1 MIECIFENGNKANRG
16 LRHVVVDIL
25 VVDQHK
31 ILLVK
36 RAPQLTNGGK
46 YAIIGGFVERRENT
60 KDACVREVKE
70 ETGYD
75 IKPTLLLRIADNPD
89 RPAEDRQNVSF
100 VYVAE
105 VIGKSGEKDWESTE
119 VTWFDLDKLPLKEDF
134 AFDHYEDIQLYLRYL
149 REKFETPVIGKV

>member
-1 MIECIFENGNKANRG
+1 MIECIFENGNKADRG
-16 LRHVVVDIL
+16 LRHVVVDAL
-25 VVDQHK
+25 VVDQNK

-36 RAPQLTNGGK
+36 RSPQITNGGK
-46 YAIIGGFVERRENT
+46 YAIVGGFVERSENT

-75 IKPTLLLRIADNPD
+75 VKLTFLLRIADNPD
-89 RPAEDRQNVSF
+89 RPAEDRQNISF

-119 VTWFDLDKLPLKEDF
+119 VKWFDLDKLPSKEDF
-134 AFDHYEDIQLYLRYL
+134 AFDHYENIQLYIKYL
-149 REKFETPVIGKV
+149 KEKFTLPIVGKI